1 MIFHCSFDLHFFN
14 VGYLFMYLLAI
25 CESSLEK
32 YLFRPLPIFFIGLLI
47 FLLLSCMSCLY
58 ILEVNALLVAYF
70 VNIFSLSVDS
80 LFVSFM
86 VSFAMQKLLHLIRFH
101 LFVFVFIFITLGG
114 GLKKISL

>member
-1 MIFHCSFDLHFFN
+1 
-14 VGYLFMYLLAI
+14 
-25 CESSLEK
+25 
-32 YLFRPLPIFFIGLLI
+32 
-47 FLLLSCMSCLY
+47 MSCLY

-114 GLKKISL
+114 RLKKISVIFVRVFCLCFPLRVLKYLALTFRSLIHLGFIFLCIVIGSVLVSFI